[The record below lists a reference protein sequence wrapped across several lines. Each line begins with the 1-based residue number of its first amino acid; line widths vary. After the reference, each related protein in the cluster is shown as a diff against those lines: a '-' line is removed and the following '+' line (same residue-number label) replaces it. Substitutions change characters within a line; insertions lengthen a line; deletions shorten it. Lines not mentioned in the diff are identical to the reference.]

1 MIALATLMDSQL
13 TADEVLRAYHRD
25 APFLFLSAAFI
36 TVGVIAAAFCL
47 IRRRFDPL
55 LIFLAMFAY
64 LYGQRLRL
72 DSELLGM
79 TMAHGSAFFRLRAAV
94 NYLVPIPAFAFFEA
108 GGFLGRWGKTI
119 VIALSIFFLSLV
131 VGVLFLGPLYQFH
144 VANSVVVILA
154 VPAVAL
160 RSQLMRGRDPDFTA
174 VRIGLVCFVV
184 GSLWDN
190 IVYIVHI
197 VNPFIRPAALEPYC
211 FAVFLASLG
220 YVAARRLLLRDRELG
235 EMRGEMETARRMQL
249 SILPAAFPDSPHFR
263 VGARYVPM
271 SSVAGDFYD
280 FLSVEPARVGILIAD
295 VSGHGV
301 PAALIA
307 SMVKIAASSQSD
319 LAAEPAM
326 LLAGMNTALCGN
338 TQDQFVTAA
347 YVHLDAEAKELR
359 YAAAGHPAMLL
370 LRAGEVLEIVE
381 NGFILGIT
389 RAATYTQASL
399 ALEAG
404 DRLILYTDG
413 IVEARNS
420 SGQMFSDERLHAL
433 VKETGA
439 DVPEAT
445 ASRIVEAVQTWS
457 KEQDDDLTV
466 IVCDF
471 TTAVTDTRSVA
482 A

>member
-13 TADEVLRAYHRD
+13 RADEVLRAYHHD
-25 APFLFLSAAFI
+25 APLMFLSAAFI

-131 VGVLFLGPLYQFH
+131 VGVLFFGPLHQFQ

-160 RSQLMRGRDPDFTA
+160 RSQLMRGRDPDFA
-174 VRIGLVCFVV
+174 AIRIGLACFVA

-190 IVYIVHI
+190 IVGT
-197 VNPFIRPAALEPYC
+197 FIHRTALEPYC
-211 FAVFLASLG
+211 FAVLLASLG

-249 SILPAAFPDSPHFR
+249 SILPAAFPESPHFR

-280 FLSVEPARVGILIAD
+280 FLRVEPARAGILIAD

-370 LRAGEVLEIVE
+370 LRAGEVREIVE

-389 RAATYTQASL
+389 RAATYTQASV
-399 ALEAG
+399 ALETG

-413 IVEARNS
+413 IVEARDS
-420 SGQMFSDERLHAL
+420 AGQMFSEERLHAL

-439 DVPEAT
+439 DLPEAT
-445 ASRIVEAVQTWS
+445 ASRIVEAVQAWS

-471 TTAVTDTRSVA
+471 TVA
-482 A
+482 EIDMRGVVA